1 MREGQDR
8 PRWRAKQRH
17 RRDVGT
23 PAVPDPREDLSAWI
37 DARQWTSCEVET
49 IESLDLT
56 AYLRETAL
64 IDLTPAERLRRLAVT
79 LEPGMSAATQPRVWL
94 ALERIYGAGRKLD
107 PDDPEIEISRALT
120 AEGCA
125 SSAHDLPDV
134 QHRMILVGREAAGRA
149 QELRPDD
156 AAAHYALGMLN
167 YSFHH
172 GSIDAALANFERA
185 LVHDPSFEWARL
197 FRAHCLHDLGRWS
210 EAAEAYAEVAAAFFV
225 GPRAWRY
232 DLLRE
237 QRAWCL
243 LHAGDREGALAEFLG
258 VLQRYE
264 MQPGLAKHQLLQ
276 ELTAAAEGPLNV
288 ELSSR
293 VDRLRRMIDGED
305 SREAAED
312 E

>member
-17 RRDVGT
+17 RRDAGT

-37 DARQWTSCEVET
+37 DARQWTSCDVET

-79 LEPGMSAATQPRVWL
+79 LEPSMSAATQPRGWL

-107 PDDPEIEISRALT
+107 PDDPEIEISRAIT

-125 SSAHDLPDV
+125 SSACDLPDV

-149 QELRPDD
+149 LKLRPGD
-156 AAAHYALGMLN
+156 AAAHYALGMLD
-167 YSFHH
+167 YSFRH
-172 GSIDAALANFERA
+172 GSIESALAGFERA
-185 LVHDPSFEWARL
+185 LAHDPSFEWARL
-197 FRAHCLHDLGRWS
+197 FCAHCLHDLGRWS
-210 EAAEAYAEVAAAFFV
+210 EAVQAYAEVDPAFFV
-225 GPRAWRY
+225 GLRAWRY

-243 LHAGDREGALAEFLG
+243 LQAGDRERALAEFINI
-258 VLQRYE
+258 LQRYE
-264 MQPGLAKHQLLQ
+264 IQPGLAKHQLLR
-276 ELTAAAEGPLNV
+276 ELTAAAEGPLSV

-293 VDRLRRMIDGED
+293 VDRLRLAID
-305 SREAAED
+305 REHFSVTAED